1 VIGMAAGRPRR
12 VIGMAAGRGRRVTR
26 MAAGPGEVEA
36 RPGAGEAARAAV
48 FEGHRALLRG
58 LAYRMLGSM
67 ADAEDVVQE
76 TFLRWRAA
84 DVDAIASPRAWL
96 VTACTRLAIDE
107 LRSARRSREDY
118 VGPWLPEPV
127 IGEGAPGAAELAEL
141 GESLTTAFLLLL
153 ERLRP
158 AERAALL
165 LHEVLDLPHA
175 EVARVLGRTEL
186 ACRQLLARAR
196 RRLAGHAPAPM
207 PLAAG
212 SAVRAEAFFTAL
224 HAADVPALMSVL
236 TEDAQAWSDG
246 GGVVTAARRVIR
258 GRARVARFL
267 AGIVRKGA
275 SDLRLAPA
283 TVNGRPGRLLLRA
296 DAVVAALSIEAD
308 AAGGVAGV
316 FIVRNPDKLR
326 GARAAGPGAPP
337 CG

>member
-1 VIGMAAGRPRR
+1 VTGMGAGRAEIDARR
-12 VIGMAAGRGRRVTR
+12 
-26 MAAGPGEVEA
+26 
-36 RPGAGEAARAAV
+36 GAGEAARAAL
-48 FEGHRALLRG
+48 FERHRGLLRG

-127 IGEGAPGAAELAEL
+127 SAPGAAELAEL

-165 LHEVLDLPHA
+165 LHEVLDLSHA
-175 EVARVLGRTEL
+175 EIARVLGRTEP

-196 RRLAGHAPAPM
+196 RRLAGHAPAPVSR
-207 PLAAG
+207 AG
-212 SAVRAEAFFTAL
+212 SAVRAEAFFAAL
-224 HAADVPALMSVL
+224 HAAGVPALMSVL

-267 AGIVRKGA
+267 AGIVRKAAGSA
-275 SDLRLAPA
+275 QLAPA
-283 TVNGRPGRLLLRA
+283 VVNGRPGRLLVRA
-296 DAVVAALSIEAD
+296 ATVVAALSIDAD
-308 AAGGVAGV
+308 AAGRVAGV

-326 GARAAGPGAPP
+326 TARAVVTAAPDGA
-337 CG
+337 